1 MMIKYM
7 FGGFICYNLYNSNYS
22 GCNGVQ
28 ITLKN
33 STDRVKVGV
42 SVQFSFGDY
51 HHLVGFLLAK
61 NQELTTYELPLKN
74 FMVETPNDAMK
85 KS

>member
-1 MMIKYM
+1 MNTGETVTELIHNEDGLQAKGFLKKEANDLLMVKYM

-42 SVQFSFGDY
+42 SV
-51 HHLVGFLLAK
+51 
-61 NQELTTYELPLKN
+61 
-74 FMVETPNDAMK
+74 
-85 KS
+85 